1 MTLKLTIFSI
11 LFLFSLMRV
20 TAQTDSISDA
30 PIQEEVVYEE
40 YVLDSEP
47 RYIGPDKSI
56 NIYLLKNT
64 QYPEKA
70 REKGIEGKV
79 IVEFTVNPDSTL
91 SKVNAISPKKLG
103 YGLEEEA
110 IRVIQSTSGYWK
122 PAEFRGHPIRMQ
134 MHVMVTFELD

>member
-1 MTLKLTIFSI
+1 MKPKQSLLTLLLISI
-11 LFLFSLMRV
+11 
-20 TAQTDSISDA
+20 TTAIWAQTDSISDA

-91 SKVNAISPKKLG
+91 SKVNAISPKKFG